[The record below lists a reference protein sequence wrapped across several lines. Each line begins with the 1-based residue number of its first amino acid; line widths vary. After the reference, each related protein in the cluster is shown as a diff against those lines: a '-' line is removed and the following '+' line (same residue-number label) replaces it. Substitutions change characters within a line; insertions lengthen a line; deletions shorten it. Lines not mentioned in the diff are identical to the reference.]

1 MKKETIDLLNKIS
14 NDDLFKNN
22 EFVLI
27 GGTALSIHLKHR
39 LSEDLDFM
47 LLKKNRLPENDIIR
61 FVAKYNATFIPFN
74 YYEQEK
80 MINEGGNINDYQQ
93 RYKIDGVKI
102 EFIINLGNIL
112 EQDIVNNNNKVHYK
126 NNIYIASINS
136 IFEMK
141 SLLLMDRNKIR
152 DLFDLYILLEKYNY
166 TIKDVL
172 NTIKKYRITYTDE
185 DILRWIENKKSDEK
199 DTTDESLDGLTKQ
212 PPSKKEL
219 INYFTKKIED
229 EIIEQ
234 TALNI
239 KNNTLKK
246 KNKKKDLNLCT

>member
-61 FVAKYNATFIPFN
+61 FATKYNATFIPFN

-102 EFIINLGNIL
+102 EFIVNLGNIL

-199 DTTDESLDGLTKQ
+199 DTIDESLDGLTKQ
-212 PPSKKEL
+212 PPSKKEF

-229 EIIEQ
+229 EIIKQ

-239 KNNTLKK
+239 KNKKSKK
-246 KNKKKDLNLCT
+246 KGINPCT